1 MSIEINWY
9 YHRRSWTSAKRAQE
23 FLSSKDV
30 DQPEF
35 ILASKNK
42 FNREE
47 TLNLL
52 KDADTV
58 LVAKGKKLLR
68 FSMKD
73 VDEDALAKAV
83 LGRSGN
89 LRAPAMQVGTS
100 FIVGFHADGYQE
112 LFG

>member
-1 MSIEINWY
+1 M
-9 YHRRSWTSAKRAQE
+9 
-23 FLSSKDV
+23 V
-30 DQPEF
+30 QPEF

-42 FNREE
+42 FNRDE

-52 KDADTV
+52 KEAETV

-68 FSMKD
+68 FSMD
-73 VDEDALAKAV
+73 NVDEEALAKAA

-89 LRAPAMQVGTS
+89 LRAPAIRVGSS
-100 FIVGFHADGYQE
+100 FIVGFHAEGYQE